1 MRWSESMIQ
10 KYKNGK
16 IRIEDAIVE
25 KMLGNA
31 TDKGKD
37 EFSNLIKGAGPGG
50 VAAVTMYNQSKSVY
64 DFIKKTVEA
73 NAINAANVD
82 FETNRMYT
90 GDLCMGGQ
98 TACCGGT
105 VISMN
110 NKIDERELETRVA
123 FYNLTHLD
131 DQIAV
136 EDLVTEYQNFVRG
149 NKENND
155 TLVKFSA
162 SKGAGVELT
171 IGREI
176 ITEEG
181 FREDV
186 QDYLKNEFGI
196 QFRDATSEQI
206 QEAIQDVVED
216 YN

>member
-37 EFSNLIKGAGPGG
+37 EFLNLIKGAGPGG
-50 VAAVTMYNQSKSVY
+50 VVAVTMYNKSKSVY

-90 GDLCMGGQ
+90 GDLCIGGQ

-123 FYNLTHLD
+123 FYNLTHPD

-176 ITEEG
+176 ITEKR

-186 QDYLKNEFGI
+186 QNYLKKEFRI